1 MNDTILR
8 AAALIVPMVFAIVFH
23 EVAHGLAAKWLGD
36 PTAAERGR
44 LSLNPLRHVDPVG
57 TVVLPGALA
66 LMGLPVFGWAKPV
79 PVVPQRMRNPRLG
92 MMLSAA
98 AGPASNFIQAL
109 IGAVL
114 LGALVAAYGSVEQPG
129 AVLRFLVMMLTYV
142 LMINVFVGLFN
153 LIPVPPFD
161 GSHIVEGLLPRSLA
175 RAYGSIR
182 GYGLLLVLMV
192 IVVLPYLIPG
202 FDPVGAIIGK
212 PFKAMMD
219 LYGQV
224 VKAIAGS

>member
-1 MNDTILR
+1 MNDTLLK

-36 PTAAERGR
+36 PTAQERGR
-44 LSLNPLRHVDPVG
+44 LSLNPIRHVDPVG

-109 IGAVL
+109 VGAVL
-114 LGALVAAYGSVEQPG
+114 LGLLVAAYGSVEEPG
-129 AVLRFLVMMLTYV
+129 EGVRFLVTMLSYV
-142 LMINVFVGLFN
+142 LMINVFIGLFN

-161 GSHIVEGLLPRSLA
+161 GSHIVEGLLPRPLA
-175 RAYGSIR
+175 QAYGSIR
-182 GYGLLLVLMV
+182 GYGLLLVLLV

-202 FDPVGAIIGK
+202 FDPVGAIIDK

-219 LYGQV
+219 LYGAV
-224 VKAIAGS
+224 VKGIAGA

>member
-1 MNDTILR
+1 MNDTLLK

-36 PTAAERGR
+36 PTAQERGR
-44 LSLNPLRHVDPVG
+44 LSLNPIRHVDPVG

-109 IGAVL
+109 VGAVL
-114 LGALVAAYGSVEQPG
+114 LGLLVAAYGSVEEPG
-129 AVLRFLVMMLTYV
+129 EALRFLVMMLSYV
-142 LMINVFVGLFN
+142 LMINVFIGLFN

-161 GSHIVEGLLPRSLA
+161 GSHIVEGLLPRPLA
-175 RAYGSIR
+175 QAYGSIR
-182 GYGLLLVLMV
+182 GYGLLLVLLV

-202 FDPVGAIIGK
+202 FDPVGAIIDK
-212 PFKAMMD
+212 PFEAMMD
-219 LYGQV
+219 LYGAV
-224 VKAIAGS
+224 VKGIAGA